1 MTQILNSL
9 SGTTNVHP
17 ALLMPMKKVTDH
29 KCQELLPMKKL
40 RTTNVNAYA
49 FEKLGPQM
57 LIAQAKEK
65 VMDHK
70 C

>member
-1 MTQILNSL
+1 
-9 SGTTNVHP
+9 
-17 ALLMPMKKVTDH
+17 
-29 KCQELLPMKKL
+29 MKKL

-57 LIAQAKEK
+57 LIALAKEK